1 MKIKKTLIFGSLA
14 VLLILSSALLL
25 GASSLRNTSSIPEAT
40 IIPYNNS
47 ENVRFLKLQHEVVLV
62 RNGYLA
68 VIPNVTSKEEL
79 LAFVQQNRERLK
91 SLRNGE
97 VVSATITFKRP
108 LRKSELLRLLGNNVK
123 IVAVRYKSY
132 PVGIGQMPYPIEVN
146 ESEELRHLE
155 EKLRIELKE
164 KNGINE
170 FRLIEG
176 FVSAKVVAPKED
188 LLRISKLEE
197 VFDVNV
203 GPRDVAEKHGIK
215 QMMIEDAWW
224 YYEKY
229 ILKAKKQVKLRVF
242 LQFILETGGH
252 KNEYHFT

>member
-1 MKIKKTLIFGSLA
+1 MEMKKTLIFGALT
-14 VLLILSSALLL
+14 VLLILSSTLLL
-25 GASSLRNTSSIPEAT
+25 EASSLRNTNSIPEATT

-47 ENVRFLKLQHEVVLV
+47 ENMEFMKLPHEVVLV

-79 LAFVQQNRERLK
+79 LAFVQQNKERLN
-91 SLRNGE
+91 SLRDGE

-123 IVAVRYKSY
+123 IIAVRYRAY
-132 PVGIGQMPYPIEVN
+132 PKGIGQMPYPMEVN
-146 ESEELRHLE
+146 ESE
-155 EKLRIELKE
+155 KLKRLE
-164 KNGINE
+164 KNLRKELQEKQGVKE
-170 FRLIEG
+170 FKLIEG
-176 FVSAKVVAPKED
+176 FISAKVIAPKED

-215 QMMIEDAWW
+215 RMMIEDVWW

-229 ILKAKKQVKLRVF
+229 ILKP
-242 LQFILETGGH
+242 ENG
-252 KNEYHFT
+252 